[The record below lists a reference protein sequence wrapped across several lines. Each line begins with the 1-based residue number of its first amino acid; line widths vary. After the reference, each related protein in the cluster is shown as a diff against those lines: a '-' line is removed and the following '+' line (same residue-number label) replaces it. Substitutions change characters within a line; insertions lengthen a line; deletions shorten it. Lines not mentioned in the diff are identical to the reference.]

1 MSNIPADL
9 KYTKSHEWVRTLADG
24 NVEVGIT
31 DHAQG
36 ALGDLVFVEVPE
48 SRQDDEGRRCL
59 RRGRVGQGRLRRVRA
74 DRRRR
79 ASRAIRRSAANPS

>member
-24 NVEVGIT
+24 NVEIGIT

-48 SRQDDEGRRCL
+48 GGKSKSASPA
-59 RRGRVGQGRLRRVRA
+59 RVRSSA
-74 DRRRR
+74 TRHSAASPNSSTPSRTAQDG
-79 ASRAIRRSAANPS
+79 SRA